1 MDEVKAIDLYATRA
15 FSELGLPTTCDMAEV
30 IQALKTVFNRTL
42 DSVQE
47 ATAWRGLFRRP
58 IQIRDIQRK
67 TIELA
72 REDPA
77 KALSYAMDIMVKLD
91 CNGCLAEVSLTNH
104 HAHCTGCNRSL
115 KRRIDRYGEDVC
127 ELAGVPF
134 TPEAF
139 GEMRCT
145 HCLKGIDCSCD
156 IFPDIPYY
164 ICLDGCGSFLQTQV
178 MLDHYCC

>member
-1 MDEVKAIDLYATRA
+1 MDEVKAINLYATRA

-30 IQALKTVFNRTL
+30 IQALKTVFTRTL
-42 DSVQE
+42 DDVQGTE
-47 ATAWRGLFRRP
+47 ATTWRGLFRRP
-58 IQIRDIQRK
+58 IQIRDIQQK

-91 CNGCLAEVSLTNH
+91 CNGCLAEVPLTNH
-104 HAHCTGCNRSL
+104 HAHCTGCNRRL

-127 ELAGVPF
+127 ALAGIPF

-145 HCLKGIDCSCD
+145 HCLKGIDCPCD
-156 IFPDIPYY
+156 AFQELSYY
-164 ICLDGCGSFLQTQV
+164 MYLDGCGGFLQTQP
-178 MLDHYCC
+178 LPDFF